1 MLLTAWCTTSC
12 YTRRI
17 LIGDT
22 QPKEP
27 MVEVSKEHNAHFIGG
42 LVKTAKTVAE
52 EHVGDA
58 ENFAVMTR
66 LGFGDIVLS
75 AITAGIYT
83 PTTTK
88 YYIPVRYMD
97 DFDFIAHKREQ
108 THKDKGFVLGVEIGG
123 GTWPGPRKGRDANY
137 MTEAT
142 LNTALT
148 FGYRLN
154 PRLYIGVGA
163 DISVNSYFGFWYEDT
178 KGRGESDGGIAL
190 LQPFARLRYTML
202 DAKNSPY
209 IGIDTGFPIE
219 WDADDTYPA
228 WSVTPMLGYR
238 FSVGR
243 HRNGAF
249 DIGIGYRI
257 GEYFDDYVSLKYCS
271 LNALLIKIGFSIV
284 L

>member
-1 MLLTAWCTTSC
+1 MLLTALCTTSC

-66 LGFGDIVLS
+66 YGFGDIVLS
-75 AITAGIYT
+75 MITAGIYT

-97 DFDFIAHKREQ
+97 DFDYSSIKPRNYHKY
-108 THKDKGFVLGVEIGG
+108 KGFVLGVEIGG
-123 GTWPGPRKGRDANY
+123 GTWPGARKRIDDIDDY
-137 MTEAT
+137 MTEMT

-148 FGYRLN
+148 LGYRLN

-163 DISVNSYFGFWYEDT
+163 DLSINAYRSSSSAEDI
-178 KGRGESDGGIAL
+178 DGGHFLI
-190 LQPFARLRYTML
+190 QPFARLRYTMI

-209 IGIDTGFPIE
+209 IGIDAGVPMEFY
-219 WDADDTYPA
+219 DDGSETA

-249 DIGIGYRI
+249 DIGLGYRI
-257 GEYFDDYVSLKYCS
+257 GKFFSRMYYNPYRLD
-271 LNALLIKIGFSIV
+271 ALLIKIGFSIV